1 MRGPRN
7 PATCFSTVVLH
18 RFRRQHHADISFAAQ
33 GFFEQVEALGDAPAF
48 VGQGAARDGSP
59 HVLQQRICRAGHRLH
74 SCHVVWKHCLLR
86 LEAACAYNVH
96 IRITHL
102 KRVAGLA
109 ALILVVFAFGYLIA
123 LTIRIGRQSTR
134 DEARPA
140 DVIIVMGAAEYR
152 GHPSPVLKL
161 RLDHAVTLY
170 QRRLAPYIMTTGG
183 PGGDPSFTEGGVGRS
198 YLIDRGVPAE
208 SIIVEEEGESTA
220 YSLSAASEILRRMGL
235 RSCIIVSDGY
245 HVFRVKRIL
254 QQKGFTAYGSPRE
267 QGDTTIPK
275 EWWQYFRQAVAYGL
289 WRVGFR
295 V

>member
-1 MRGPRN
+1 ML
-7 PATCFSTVVLH
+7 V
-18 RFRRQHHADISFAAQ
+18 
-33 GFFEQVEALGDAPAF
+33 
-48 VGQGAARDGSP
+48 
-59 HVLQQRICRAGHRLH
+59 
-74 SCHVVWKHCLLR
+74 
-86 LEAACAYNVH
+86 
-96 IRITHL
+96 
-102 KRVAGLA
+102 
-109 ALILVVFAFGYLIA
+109 LVVFVFGYLIA

-170 QRRLAPYIMTTGG
+170 QKHLAPYIMTTGG

-208 SIIVEEEGESTA
+208 SIIVEEEGETTA
-220 YSLSAASEILRRMGL
+220 YSLSAASEILRRMNL

-245 HVFRVKRIL
+245 HLFRVKRIL
-254 QQKGFTAYGSPRE
+254 QQKGFAAYGSPRE
-267 QGDTTIPK
+267 QGDTAVPI
-275 EWWQYFRQAVAYGL
+275 EWWQYFRQAIAYGL
-289 WRVGFR
+289 WRIGVR